1 MGNADQ
7 KLNSVAR
14 GMRPFELD
22 LSQEV
27 CDRAT
32 RIAKTMFGK
41 IDAQVILVESGRAW
55 RSREPDGDFPL
66 GRGVQEVVQTG
77 QSLWIEDGRNDDRF
91 ADAPMVVGDPYLRFF
106 AAHPIRLHDGST
118 PGVLAISG
126 TEPRAY
132 NQSLAGRLTDLTEFI
147 ADEWDRAQASKAREA
162 ARREREA
169 TAAKFSAVIQAMPV
183 SLVITDQDYVI
194 LGCSPRWA
202 REVGT
207 TQAEAVGKPVFALGP
222 ADFNRWRKQFD
233 RVLCGETIASDRVP
247 GTTLEGTP
255 KWMSVEMAPWRQP
268 DGQVGGVVVSTHDV
282 TTMVDALEAASKSE
296 ERLTLAMELADIH
309 VWEMDYVRR
318 ELIKVGGED
327 TFFTEPKTF
336 EELYKDIFAT
346 VDPRDRPAVE
356 AAWARHTQG
365 AGPYKP
371 EYRVIRADDKEVWT
385 SGACRL
391 ISDGAGGPLRL
402 IGAMQNIT
410 ARKAAERT
418 LLQAKDG
425 AEIANRAKS
434 AFLATMSHEIRT
446 PLNGVLGMAQAMASG
461 DLPAAQRERLEVIR
475 RSGET
480 LLAILNDILDLS
492 KVEAGKLELEHVEFD
507 VCDLARGALAAF
519 ATVAADKA
527 IRLDLNLA
535 EGVRGVYLG
544 DSTRVR
550 QILQNLISNGLKFTE
565 RGAVSIDILAREAGL
580 EFIVSDTGVGIPAD
594 RLPMLFQKFEQA
606 DASTTRRYGGTGLG
620 LAICRE
626 LANAFGGS
634 IRAESIEGHGTKF
647 SVYLPLLRLRDEQSA
662 DVTSRALDEPAQD
675 ISALQV
681 LAAEDNTVNQL
692 VLKTLLNQAGIDPF
706 IVSDGAE
713 ALVAWRER
721 EWDLILMDV
730 QMPVMDGPS
739 ACLEIRKLEGELAR
753 RRTPIIALT
762 ANAMSH
768 QVAEYKAA
776 GMDNFVAKPIEV
788 ERLYAAMEAALTESS
803 ERLRQEPRFKG
814 DKAVA

>member
-1 MGNADQ
+1 MENAGRMLRNVDPDRR
-7 KLNSVAR
+7 S
-14 GMRPFELD
+14 FELE

-32 RIAKTMFGK
+32 RIAKTLFGQ
-41 IDAQVILVESGRAW
+41 IDAQVILVKEDRVW
-55 RSREPDGDFPL
+55 RSREPDRDFSL
-66 GRGVQEVVQTG
+66 GKGVREVVETG
-77 QSLWIEDGRNDDRF
+77 QPLWIEDGRNDERF
-91 ADAPMVVGDPYLRFF
+91 ANGAMVVGPPYLRFF

-118 PGVLAISG
+118 PGLLAISG

-132 NQSLAGRLTDLTEFI
+132 SQSLAGRLGDLTEFI
-147 ADEWDRAQASKAREA
+147 ADEWDRAQASKARET

-169 TAAKFSAVIQAMPV
+169 TAAKFAAVVQAMPV
-183 SLVITDQDYVI
+183 SLVITDQEYVI

-207 TQAEAVGKPVFALGP
+207 TEAEAVGKPVCELAP
-222 ADFNRWRKQFD
+222 ADFIRWRKQFD
-233 RVLCGETIASDRVP
+233 RVLSGETIAADRVA
-247 GTTLEGTP
+247 GSTLEGAA
-255 KWMSVEMAPWRQP
+255 KWMSVEMAPWRQS
-268 DGQVGGVVVSTHDV
+268 DGKVGGVIVATHDT

-327 TFFTEPKTF
+327 TFFTEPKTY

-346 VDPRDRPAVE
+346 VDLRDRAAVE
-356 AAWARHTQG
+356 VAWTQHTQDG
-365 AGPYKP
+365 APYKP
-371 EYRVIRADDKEVWT
+371 EYRIIRADGKEVWT

-391 ISDGAGGPLRL
+391 ISDGAGRPVRL

-410 ARKAAERT
+410 ERKAVEQA

-446 PLNGVLGMAQAMASG
+446 PLNGVLGMAQAMASSE
-461 DLPAAQRERLEVIR
+461 LPPHQRERLDVIR

-492 KVEAGKLELEHVEFD
+492 KVEAGKLELEHVDFD
-507 VCDLARGALAAF
+507 IGELARGALAAF
-519 ATVAADKA
+519 AAVAAEKNVVVE
-527 IRLDLNLA
+527 LTLA
-535 EGVRGVYLG
+535 DNAKGVYLG

-550 QILQNLISNGLKFTE
+550 QILQNLISNALKFTAE
-565 RGAVSIDILAREAGL
+565 GSVSVNIRTREAGL
-580 EFIVSDTGVGIPAD
+580 EFVVSDTGVGIPAD
-594 RLPMLFQKFEQA
+594 RLPILFQKFEQA

-626 LANAFGGS
+626 LAAAFGGS
-634 IRAESIEGHGTKF
+634 ICAASTPDRGSTFTVYIPLTRLSDEEAFVVGTEGRQPQT
-647 SVYLPLLRLRDEQSA
+647 
-662 DVTSRALDEPAQD
+662 QD
-675 ISALQV
+675 ISAVQI

-706 IVSDGAE
+706 IVSDGSE
-713 ALVAWRER
+713 ALAAWRER
-721 EWDLILMDV
+721 EWDLILLDV

-739 ACLEIRKLEGELAR
+739 ATLEIRKLEQKLGR

-768 QVAEYKAA
+768 QVAEYKVA
-776 GMDNFVAKPIEV
+776 GMDDFVAKPIVV
-788 ERLYAAMEAALTESS
+788 ERLYAAIETALNENFE
-803 ERLRQEPRFKG
+803 ERRSHET
-814 DKAVA
+814 AVG

>member
-1 MGNADQ
+1 
-7 KLNSVAR
+7 
-14 GMRPFELD
+14 
-22 LSQEV
+22 
-27 CDRAT
+27 
-32 RIAKTMFGK
+32 
-41 IDAQVILVESGRAW
+41 
-55 RSREPDGDFPL
+55 
-66 GRGVQEVVQTG
+66 
-77 QSLWIEDGRNDDRF
+77 
-91 ADAPMVVGDPYLRFF
+91 
-106 AAHPIRLHDGST
+106 
-118 PGVLAISG
+118 
-126 TEPRAY
+126 
-132 NQSLAGRLTDLTEFI
+132 
-147 ADEWDRAQASKAREA
+147 
-162 ARREREA
+162 
-169 TAAKFSAVIQAMPV
+169 
-183 SLVITDQDYVI
+183 
-194 LGCSPRWA
+194 
-202 REVGT
+202 
-207 TQAEAVGKPVFALGP
+207 
-222 ADFNRWRKQFD
+222 
-233 RVLCGETIASDRVP
+233 
-247 GTTLEGTP
+247 
-255 KWMSVEMAPWRQP
+255 
-268 DGQVGGVVVSTHDV
+268 
-282 TTMVDALEAASKSE
+282 
-296 ERLTLAMELADIH
+296 
-309 VWEMDYVRR
+309 
-318 ELIKVGGED
+318 
-327 TFFTEPKTF
+327 
-336 EELYKDIFAT
+336 
-346 VDPRDRPAVE
+346 
-356 AAWARHTQG
+356 
-365 AGPYKP
+365 
-371 EYRVIRADDKEVWT
+371 
-385 SGACRL
+385 
-391 ISDGAGGPLRL
+391 
-402 IGAMQNIT
+402 
-410 ARKAAERT
+410 
-418 LLQAKDG
+418 
-425 AEIANRAKS
+425 
-434 AFLATMSHEIRT
+434 
-446 PLNGVLGMAQAMASG
+446 
-461 DLPAAQRERLEVIR
+461 
-475 RSGET
+475 
-480 LLAILNDILDLS
+480 
-492 KVEAGKLELEHVEFD
+492 VEFD

>member
-1 MGNADQ
+1 
-7 KLNSVAR
+7 
-14 GMRPFELD
+14 
-22 LSQEV
+22 
-27 CDRAT
+27 
-32 RIAKTMFGK
+32 
-41 IDAQVILVESGRAW
+41 
-55 RSREPDGDFPL
+55 
-66 GRGVQEVVQTG
+66 
-77 QSLWIEDGRNDDRF
+77 
-91 ADAPMVVGDPYLRFF
+91 
-106 AAHPIRLHDGST
+106 
-118 PGVLAISG
+118 
-126 TEPRAY
+126 
-132 NQSLAGRLTDLTEFI
+132 
-147 ADEWDRAQASKAREA
+147 
-162 ARREREA
+162 
-169 TAAKFSAVIQAMPV
+169 
-183 SLVITDQDYVI
+183 
-194 LGCSPRWA
+194 
-202 REVGT
+202 
-207 TQAEAVGKPVFALGP
+207 
-222 ADFNRWRKQFD
+222 
-233 RVLCGETIASDRVP
+233 
-247 GTTLEGTP
+247 
-255 KWMSVEMAPWRQP
+255 
-268 DGQVGGVVVSTHDV
+268 
-282 TTMVDALEAASKSE
+282 
-296 ERLTLAMELADIH
+296 
-309 VWEMDYVRR
+309 
-318 ELIKVGGED
+318 
-327 TFFTEPKTF
+327 
-336 EELYKDIFAT
+336 
-346 VDPRDRPAVE
+346 
-356 AAWARHTQG
+356 
-365 AGPYKP
+365 
-371 EYRVIRADDKEVWT
+371 
-385 SGACRL
+385 
-391 ISDGAGGPLRL
+391 
-402 IGAMQNIT
+402 
-410 ARKAAERT
+410 
-418 LLQAKDG
+418 
-425 AEIANRAKS
+425 
-434 AFLATMSHEIRT
+434 
-446 PLNGVLGMAQAMASG
+446 
-461 DLPAAQRERLEVIR
+461 
-475 RSGET
+475 
-480 LLAILNDILDLS
+480 
-492 KVEAGKLELEHVEFD
+492 VEFD

-662 DVTSRALDEPAQD
+662 DVASRALDEPAQD